1 MNINGIEPGS
11 VPFESRAFNYAR
23 RGCRNRKFARGR
35 DAFLGARAR
44 ARAQLRAKLRS
55 FAVLA
60 KLDKTGGTSLRKQ
73 REGSPRARSRARAL
87 ALSRARKRN
96 ERRAMCVCVCGAVV
110 RVVQPRL
117 NVVNWLYFPG
127 PLYQPLFVAFPRR
140 LIPENVLTKWRRRGR
155 RAPRPPADTLAHSP
169 LVPAIPK
176 GTPRTR
182 PPRLTFRK

>member
-35 DAFLGARAR
+35 DAFLGVRAR
-44 ARAQLRAKLRS
+44 VQLRAKLCS
-55 FAVLA
+55 FAALA
-60 KLDKTGGTSLRKQ
+60 KLDKTGETSLRKQ
-73 REGSPRARSRARAL
+73 REGSHRA
-87 ALSRARKRN
+87 RARKRN
-96 ERRAMCVCVCGAVV
+96 ERRPVCACICVCRAVV

-140 LIPENVLTKWRRRGR
+140 LIPENVLTKWRGRRGR

-169 LVPAIPK
+169 PAPRPFTPK
-176 GTPRTR
+176 GNPRTR